1 MIKFEDK
8 YFKKFNFSKKQ
19 VQKYLD
25 SALKDI
31 KIAKEAEIAE
41 VKFQF
46 AYNSFIKLGIA
57 LVACHDYRVSSRIGH
72 HTKILEKLSKILGD
86 KDILIYGN
94 EMRKTRNKE
103 LYDGGV
109 IITDKQAEEYLD
121 FILKVYKS
129 SQKFFKGYFNTLL

>member
-1 MIKFEDK
+1 MIRFEDK

-25 SALKDI
+25 SALKDL
-31 KIAKEAEIAE
+31 KIAEESEIAE

-46 AYNSFIKLGIA
+46 AYNCFIKLGIV
-57 LVACHDYRVSSRIGH
+57 LIACYGYKVSSRMGH
-72 HTKILEKLSKILGD
+72 HTKILEKMSKILNT
-86 KDILIYGN
+86 KDVLIHGN

-109 IITDKQAEEYLD
+109 IITNKQAAEYLV
-121 FILKVYKS
+121 FISKIYKS
-129 SQKFFKGYFNTLL
+129 SQKFLKRYFNTLL